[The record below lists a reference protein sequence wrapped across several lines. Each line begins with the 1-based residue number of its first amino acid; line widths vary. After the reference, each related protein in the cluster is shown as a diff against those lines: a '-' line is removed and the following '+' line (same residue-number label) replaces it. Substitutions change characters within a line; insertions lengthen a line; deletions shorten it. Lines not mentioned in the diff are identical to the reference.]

1 MEHST
6 IGTPPA
12 TGVRGPHADADA
24 DTEEPYIP
32 HFRSL
37 TMPGLAKG
45 PIIPEWLSKFFRRK
59 DTPASR

>member
-6 IGTPPA
+6 ISTPPA
-12 TGVRGPHADADA
+12 TGARGPQADA
-24 DTEEPYIP
+24 DTDEPYIP

-45 PIIPEWLSKFFRRK
+45 PIIPEWLLKPFRRK